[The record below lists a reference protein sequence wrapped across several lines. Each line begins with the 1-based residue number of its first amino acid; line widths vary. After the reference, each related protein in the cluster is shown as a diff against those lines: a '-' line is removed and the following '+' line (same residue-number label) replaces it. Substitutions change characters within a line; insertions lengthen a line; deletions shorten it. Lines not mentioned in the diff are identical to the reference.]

1 MYGGT
6 LTLPLICISQL
17 ASGLS
22 SLADSFDRFHETGM
36 EHYKAATTVI
46 SNLQKIGSI
55 CQNDSSNTIS
65 SHVEQVRAMLCMRI
79 NTI

>member
-1 MYGGT
+1 MVAL
-6 LTLPLICISQL
+6 LTLSLICISQL
-17 ASGLS
+17 ACGLF

-55 CQNDSSNTIS
+55 CQNESSNTIS
-65 SHVEQVRAMLCMRI
+65 SHVEQVCAMHAVHE
-79 NTI
+79 N